1 MTLAFIFFIFSRI
14 FINDEKDDIKSR
26 LEIAELWLSGSAY
39 IPGDM
44 WTHAINIGDY
54 KRVLIYDNLEND
66 PGLNARITY
75 NDQEYFWSLGMD
87 GHIYFNGSRVI

>member
-1 MTLAFIFFIFSRI
+1 
-14 FINDEKDDIKSR
+14 
-26 LEIAELWLSGSAY
+26 
-39 IPGDM
+39 M